1 MDKPFSFETFLR
13 ILENDDYYAVD
24 ETSFYFDDDPEE
36 KDRMLGCL
44 RKYDKP
50 YWVGNCDIPDGC
62 SFYTARELL
71 NAKIFDG
78 RSIGERW
85 EHMVFIAVG
94 GIRIEDWLEIYN
106 EK

>member
-50 YWVGNCDIPDGC
+50 YWVGNCDIPTDVRLTLHGNC
-62 SFYTARELL
+62 LTQRYSTA
-71 NAKIFDG
+71 G
-78 RSIGERW
+78 P
-85 EHMVFIAVG
+85 
-94 GIRIEDWLEIYN
+94 
-106 EK
+106 